1 VQLFHTSPAE
11 ITAISGV
18 GRFGSHLF
26 FSDRVYYMAMGHA
39 VVYSVEIDENDVISA
54 REIYYRD
61 DLDKIQPVIDRVIR
75 QFGVDDDVAL
85 DLICERSDVSD
96 LDDVDDPGEASWV
109 VQGYTAQAAALLG
122 FRAVKVTDESGTS
135 YMIDMA
141 GRLADLKAVDSE

>member
-1 VQLFHTSPAE
+1 MQLFHTSPVE
-11 ITAISGV
+11 ITAINGI

-26 FSDRVYYMAMGHA
+26 FSDRVYQMAAGDV
-39 VVYSVEIDENDVISA
+39 VVYSLEIDESDVISA

-61 DLDKIQPVIDRVIR
+61 DLDKIQPIIDRVMR
-75 QFGVDDDVAL
+75 QFGVDDDAAL
-85 DLICERSDVSD
+85 DLVCERSDVYD
-96 LDDVDDPGEASWV
+96 LDGVDDLAEASWD